1 MYPFY
6 NTVAECVQSQEV
18 AMQGS
23 TVEGPRATVERLC
36 RAVNE
41 HDLEALAG
49 CFALD
54 YRNETPAHPA
64 RGFQGRSQVRRNWEQ
79 IFAAVPDI
87 TAEVRSIADGDTV
100 WSEWE
105 MRGTRANGSPHLMR
119 GVVIFGVDDGE
130 ATWARFY
137 LEPVEEGGGDIDATI
152 RRTVSVGPNPDPA
165 PTQNPP
171 GHRL

>member
-1 MYPFY
+1 MR
-6 NTVAECVQSQEV
+6 VATSEV
-18 AMQGS
+18 PGAL
-23 TVEGPRATVERLC
+23 VERLR

-41 HDLEALAG
+41 HDLEALTS

-87 TAEVRSIADGDTV
+87 TVEVRSIADRETV

-105 MRGTRANGSPHLMR
+105 MRGTRRDGSPHLMR
-119 GVVIFGVDDGE
+119 GVVIFGVDQGE

-137 LEPVEEGGGDIDATI
+137 LEPVQEGGGDVDEAI
-152 RRTVSVGPNPDPA
+152 RRTVVASSNADPTPA
-165 PTQNPP
+165 HNELQ
-171 GHRL
+171 R